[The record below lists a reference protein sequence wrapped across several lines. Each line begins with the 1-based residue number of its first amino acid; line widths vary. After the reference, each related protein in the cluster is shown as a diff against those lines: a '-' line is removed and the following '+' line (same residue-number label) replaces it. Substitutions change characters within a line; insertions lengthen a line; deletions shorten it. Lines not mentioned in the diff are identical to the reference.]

1 MDLSLATKPETL
13 AADKRRLTQMKAMQ
27 RPIIETKTSQ
37 AKLCPRKQ
45 PLTTPQFITIH
56 HNFNT
61 SSSASASSVLPGSIF
76 KTKPIPKIGHPSK
89 RQPAAGIQH
98 PKPWTSMQIDKIYLC
113 PAEVASPPPVFKLDL
128 DFETERRE
136 KNEKPKPISASPNVG
151 QPTHTKLQT
160 KPNFPTGSQPR
171 RRPSYTPATPARYK
185 SESRHKA
192 GRRYTYPP
200 PPARHYTR
208 PARVAR
214 RHYT

>member
-1 MDLSLATKPETL
+1 
-13 AADKRRLTQMKAMQ
+13 MQ

-61 SSSASASSVLPGSIF
+61 LSSANASSILPVPFS
-76 KTKPIPKIGHPSK
+76 KPNPFPKSDTPPNGNPLPEFNTLSHGIPCKSTRSTCWPG
-89 RQPAAGIQH
+89 
-98 PKPWTSMQIDKIYLC
+98 
-113 PAEVASPPPVFKLDL
+113 EVASPPPVFKLDL

-136 KNEKPKPISASPNVG
+136 KNEKPKPSCAPPRHEQSAQV
-151 QPTHTKLQT
+151 

-192 GRRYTYPP
+192 GRRYTCPP
-200 PPARHYTR
+200 PPAPHYKR

-214 RHYT
+214 RHHT

>member
-1 MDLSLATKPETL
+1 
-13 AADKRRLTQMKAMQ
+13 MQ

-37 AKLCPRKQ
+37 TKLCPRKQ

-61 SSSASASSVLPGSIF
+61 LSSANASSVLPGSIF

-98 PKPWTSMQIDKIYLC
+98 PKPWNSMQIDKIYLC

-136 KNEKPKPISASPNVG
+136 KNDKPKPSCAPPRHGQSAQV
-151 QPTHTKLQT
+151 
-160 KPNFPTGSQPR
+160 KPNFPTGSQPH

-192 GRRYTYPP
+192 GRRYTCPP
-200 PPARHYTR
+200 PPAQRYTR

-214 RHYT
+214 RHHT

>member
-1 MDLSLATKPETL
+1 GSS
-13 AADKRRLTQMKAMQ
+13 
-27 RPIIETKTSQ
+27 II
-37 AKLCPRKQ
+37 
-45 PLTTPQFITIH
+45 
-56 HNFNT
+56 
-61 SSSASASSVLPGSIF
+61 

-98 PKPWTSMQIDKIYLC
+98 PKPWNSMQIDKIYLC

-136 KNEKPKPISASPNVG
+136 KNEKPKPSCAPPRHGQSAQV
-151 QPTHTKLQT
+151 
-160 KPNFPTGSQPR
+160 KPNLPTGSQPR
-171 RRPSYTPATPARYK
+171 RRPSYTRAIPARYK

-214 RHYT
+214 RHHT